1 MRLLAVASSLVLALL
16 SARCAT
22 MSNGPM
28 QRVHVDSNP
37 SGATVETNEC
47 GPGSTKSATT
57 PATMA
62 VSRRA
67 TRFQFVFNKPGYHDR
82 TVNLKRQLSRDAD
95 GRPKVLGLWC
105 AECGS
110 AEMVIMSYAYVML
123 LVPSLAVDFA
133 TGSMYELAP
142 PRNVVHL
149 RPEPGTSPQE

>member
-1 MRLLAVASSLVLALL
+1 MRPLVVVSALILASL

-22 MSNGPM
+22 ISNGPV

-37 SGATVETNEC
+37 SGATVETSEC
-47 GPGSTKSATT
+47 GPGSTMSATT
-57 PATMA
+57 PATIS

-67 TRFQFVFNKPGYHDR
+67 TRCQFLLKKPGFHDR
-82 TVNLKRQLSRDAD
+82 TVSLTRHLSRDID
-95 GRPKVLGLWC
+95 GRPKILGLWC

-110 AEMVIMSYAYVML
+110 AEMILMSSAYVML

-142 PRNVVHL
+142 PRKVVDL
-149 RPEPGTSPQE
+149 RPASAP

>member
-1 MRLLAVASSLVLALL
+1 MRALTVVTALVLALL
-16 SARCAT
+16 CARCAT
-22 MSNGPM
+22 MSNGPV

-37 SGATVETNEC
+37 SAATVETSEC
-47 GPGSTKSATT
+47 GPGSTESATT
-57 PATMA
+57 PASIS

-67 TRFQFVFNKPGYHDR
+67 TRCQFVFKKPGYHDR
-82 TVNLKRQLSRDAD
+82 TVNLTRRLSRDVD

-110 AEMVIMSYAYVML
+110 AEMILMSYAYVML

-142 PRNVVHL
+142 PRNVVDL
-149 RPEPGTSPQE
+149 RPTPPAPAQQ